1 VRIGSWRWWF
11 ENRETGDLAIV
22 QFPNRTLWAAGS
34 SEVLGRLVEKDS
46 LLHDMVGWASVG
58 LWVYWGL
65 LELFRGVNPW
75 RRLLGLGVILWELRS
90 LVV

>member
-1 VRIGSWRWWF
+1 
-11 ENRETGDLAIV
+11 
-22 QFPNRTLWAAGS
+22 
-34 SEVLGRLVEKDS
+34 
-46 LLHDMVGWASVG
+46 MVGWASVG

-65 LELFRGVNPW
+65 LELLRGVNPW